1 MKNEDENDLGIG
13 MNINDVNSDILSK
26 KGLNLLSKKKLI
38 IGISVAFFLII
49 AIIIILI
56 IIASK
61 KDGNED
67 DKINYEL
74 VTGEIL
80 CKYFIETISNEI
92 NLVGNEFILDS
103 KMNIYINDKKIKLSK
118 SYKFPSIGE
127 YKIQFIFYNNK
138 INLDYMF
145 KDINT
150 IFSVEM
156 KSNKTTIISSLISTF
171 ENCYNLNSFSIKGF
185 NTNEIISA
193 KKLFFNS
200 GLTNINISDLGLNNI
215 EDISYM
221 FASTELKS
229 LDLSKLNTSKVK
241 NMSYMFYNIPSI
253 TEIDLSNFDSSNV
266 ENMSH
271 LIHVNLYLI

>member
-26 KGLNLLSKKKLI
+26 KGLNLSNKTKLI
-38 IGISVAFFLII
+38 IGISIAFFLVIT
-49 AIIIILI
+49 IIILLI
-56 IIASK
+56 FITSK
-61 KDGNED
+61 KKTNED
-67 DKINYEL
+67 DSIDYES

-80 CKYFIETISNEI
+80 CKYFIETISSEI
-92 NLVGNEFILDS
+92 NFLGNEFILDS
-103 KMNIYINDKKIKLSK
+103 KMDIYINDKKIKLSK
-118 SYKFPSIGE
+118 TYKFPAIGE

-171 ENCYNLNSFSIKGF
+171 ENCFNLNSFSIKGF

-193 KKLFFNS
+193 KKLFFNA
-200 GLTNINISDLGLNNI
+200 GLTNIDISDLNLNNI
-215 EDISYM
+215 HDISYM

-229 LDLSKLNTSKVK
+229 LNLSKMNTSQVK
-241 NMSYMFYNIPSI
+241 DMSYMFYNMPSI
-253 TEIDLSNFDSSNV
+253 I
-266 ENMSH
+266 
-271 LIHVNLYLI
+271 